1 MVACSSGV
9 EPSSQVNAILAP
21 LKLPSSEASSGAPAT
36 RYINKPTCRN
46 SPRGR
51 EKTRGEELVAIRAVD
66 FEEVW
71 SETARFGNVGLKEVQ
86 EATDETC
93 VVADFGARDSD
104 LICVFS
110 RTVGG
115 CRGTGC

>member
-1 MVACSSGV
+1 M
-9 EPSSQVNAILAP
+9 LAP
-21 LKLPSSEASSGAPAT
+21 FNLPSSEASNGTPPT
-36 RYINKPTCRN
+36 RYINKLTDRN
-46 SPRGR
+46 SRRGR
-51 EKTRGEELVAIRAVD
+51 EKTRGEELVAVRAVD

-71 SETARFGNVGLKEVQ
+71 SETERFGDVSLKEVQ

-104 LICVFS
+104 LICVFP

>member
-1 MVACSSGV
+1 MPCWA
-9 EPSSQVNAILAP
+9 
-21 LKLPSSEASSGAPAT
+21 ASSSLALRPQTKRHQLG
-36 RYINKPTCRN
+36 INKPTCRN

-51 EKTRGEELVAIRAVD
+51 EKTRGEELVAVRAVD